1 MKLRIWPFAV
11 VFVLIALGW
20 TIFVMTRH
28 YHYWQA
34 TGQEM
39 PGMTGSIRN
48 GVLIALGVVAAAFAA
63 SYVWLHRAPVEPT
76 SAVASP
82 TSAAAET
89 LAAVTH
95 ANNGTPALLAQTGT
109 KYVLEVR
116 GLGLVTGNESNE
128 EIWKAIE
135 AKADNHS
142 TYMSQSS
149 DDYPAN
155 EDARMTE
162 LGLSTRI
169 SFKFGARNSVEYWP
183 VPVFIWEP
191 PKAQR
196 ADRPGAELSG
206 LRQEASLGV
215 TLLLWQEDAN
225 TSDGT
230 SIIDKL
236 FAFFDAHPDVPEA
249 VIVTFDG
256 AATRKLNQTPGYV
269 DTFKQSN
276 IPSMPDSMVA
286 MLVSRSDRVDRLI
299 RPYAVEQTE
308 NVNKNTTEHDITR
321 LWNYFWQVNH
331 DSGPDSFSAHYD
343 AEERKAGVDTPMS
356 PGFVTSAWWQTKLPD

>member
-1 MKLRIWPFAV
+1 
-11 VFVLIALGW
+11 
-20 TIFVMTRH
+20 
-28 YHYWQA
+28 
-34 TGQEM
+34 
-39 PGMTGSIRN
+39 
-48 GVLIALGVVAAAFAA
+48 
-63 SYVWLHRAPVEPT
+63 
-76 SAVASP
+76 
-82 TSAAAET
+82 
-89 LAAVTH
+89 
-95 ANNGTPALLAQTGT
+95 
-109 KYVLEVR
+109 
-116 GLGLVTGNESNE
+116 
-128 EIWKAIE
+128 

-142 TYMSQSS
+142 TYMSQNPA
-149 DDYPAN
+149 DYPAN
-155 EDARMTE
+155 EDERMTE
-162 LGLSTRI
+162 VELSTRI
-169 SFKFGARNSVEYWP
+169 SFKYGARHSVEYWP

-225 TSDGT
+225 TDDGT
-230 SIIDKL
+230 SIVEKL

-276 IPSMPDSMVA
+276 IPSMPDSMVS

-308 NVNKNTTEHDITR
+308 DVN
-321 LWNYFWQVNH
+321 
-331 DSGPDSFSAHYD
+331 
-343 AEERKAGVDTPMS
+343 
-356 PGFVTSAWWQTKLPD
+356 